1 MRDESFFST
10 LVCHTNQTNQQP
22 TMPLTATIDTD
33 TGDVRIINNNSN
45 SAAGST
51 KPAAAHFFSNSR
63 S

>member
-1 MRDESFFST
+1 
-10 LVCHTNQTNQQP
+10 
-22 TMPLTATIDTD
+22 MPLTATIDTD